1 MLLVQIEKS
10 PNLVE
15 KLEGAPEMKSGAC
28 GRGVSG
34 ARMPEMFQTSTQV
47 LLSLTRKSLLKIE
60 QIIISGGLG
69 GEKGT
74 KYMQKSSGH
83 LYAI

>member
-1 MLLVQIEKS
+1 MLDKTKRFCDLFYKISKFCHIVTKFEEKFRVGVITVQIEKS

-34 ARMPEMFQTSTQV
+34 ARMDFSNKE
-47 LLSLTRKSLLKIE
+47 
-60 QIIISGGLG
+60 
-69 GEKGT
+69 
-74 KYMQKSSGH
+74 
-83 LYAI
+83 